1 MDKPTTSDED
11 LIARFLAGDRPALG
25 QLASRHERALL
36 GLAKGLLGGREELA
50 RDAVQETWVRVIRFG
65 HTFRAGAKFKTWLYR
80 VLINQCRSMRP
91 PRERTGLLDAGT
103 DGADGGIE
111 ERGEVMDGPRRSAM
125 RVGGDV
131 ESRARMDGL
140 RAAVDRLGEEKR
152 DVLLLCYHAG
162 MTHEV
167 AAEVLEIPLGTLK
180 SRLNAALGELRGRL
194 AMEAVG

>member
-1 MDKPTTSDED
+1 MDKPTTSDEE
-11 LIARFLAGDRPALG
+11 LIARFLGGDRPALG
-25 QLASRHERALL
+25 ELAARHERALL
-36 GLAKGLLGGREELA
+36 GLAKGVLGGREELA

-65 HTFRAGAKFKTWLYR
+65 HTFRAGAKFRTWLYR

-91 PRERTGLLDAGT
+91 PRERTGYLEENAE
-103 DGADGGIE
+103 GAERAE
-111 ERGEVMDGPRRSAM
+111 ERGAERDGARSPVL
-125 RVGGDV
+125 RVGASL
-131 ESRARMDGL
+131 EARARMDGL
-140 RAAVDRLGEEKR
+140 RAAVERLGEEKR